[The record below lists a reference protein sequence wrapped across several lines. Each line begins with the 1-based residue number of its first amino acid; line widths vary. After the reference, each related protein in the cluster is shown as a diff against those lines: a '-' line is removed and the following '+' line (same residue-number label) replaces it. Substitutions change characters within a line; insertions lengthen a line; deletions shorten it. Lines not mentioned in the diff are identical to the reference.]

1 MLRAWRQTRHGVPML
16 LDGVDQ
22 WIAHTLQ
29 PKQLA
34 AVDCA
39 GWYFNDFGIETVCLE
54 SDPIGQLYCPTAY
67 YEPDVLTHRP
77 TYWPTDCPTL
87 FKYPA
92 FLKYTTVDEFADFL
106 NVWCHSPIIL
116 HFEPRFVQHNHLRY
130 HLIDLIRPRV
140 SFAIT
145 EMHRTVWRIDP

>member
-1 MLRAWRQTRHGVPML
+1 ML